1 VTVIDPAGIPV
12 DPVEPHTALNF
23 ALGILAGG
31 FLGLTAC
38 FLQEDID
45 TTIRTS
51 KDLASVG
58 ALPALAIVP
67 RLSDSKQ
74 YGKPSVQSPGQQR
87 IAALE
92 RPEGMAADAYR
103 SLRTALLLS
112 NAGAPP
118 KVMLVTS
125 SLPREGKTTTCI
137 NTAVV
142 FAQKDRKVL
151 LVDGDLRR
159 ADISRFFDLSRNGG
173 LSAALVGEDPRQ
185 FYVPL
190 HDLPGLEI
198 LPAGIRPP
206 KPPDLLD
213 SARMRD
219 LIAGWRKEFDYVI
232 IDAPPVIGLS
242 DAVILATMTD
252 TVILVVRAKQSR
264 RQDFSLA
271 QEILESVGA
280 NIGGAVINDFQMSDQ
295 YGRYKSLYNGYYDE
309 KEHRSGYEIV

>member
-1 VTVIDPAGIPV
+1 
-12 DPVEPHTALNF
+12 
-23 ALGILAGG
+23 
-31 FLGLTAC
+31 
-38 FLQEDID
+38 
-45 TTIRTS
+45 
-51 KDLASVG
+51 
-58 ALPALAIVP
+58 
-67 RLSDSKQ
+67 LSDSKQ

-213 SARMRD
+213 SDRMRD